1 MLLGSGRQSACLH
14 LPRSNMIPV
23 RVKEQGKAWPWG
35 EATPLAVAVPRK
47 SLWAPLPDSLKSYP
61 TPPDLT
67 IPPPFSK
74 AAFPPLPI
82 STPAPKVC
90 PSAFPS
96 PAPASNFDIT
106 AEQPCKD
113 IDASVSTLNS
123 TERYMSEFFT
133 KRCEGRCPGIACIF
147 THRSEQIRRKPH
159 RLSTGYFNYTNIK
172 CQRNGC
178 NLLDCPFAH
187 TSEEVLYHPEQYKTT
202 FCVYGVGQTGVCV
215 GFGVH
220 CPFAHSERELRKAA
234 PFNSTN
240 DQERK
245 PELLSPESQS
255 KWSLQ
260 HEQCCKGPSDKPAS
274 LNITTYKTSAC
285 HRSACKASMCPNYHT
300 AFDRRRSPK
309 LFSYLSVPCKFAFD
323 LSQRKYTRPDKCPQ
337 GDNCRFAHTKYESYY
352 HPQFYKTQLCCYYA
366 TSGVCKRGSLCAYVH
381 DGKETATPRQECSLE
396 MVTALMSS
404 NQQLAKETGSL
415 KCQVEAMKC
424 AIKSLTSKLTCPA
437 CNSHERGIFLT
448 CGDSVCQSCSH
459 DMHETCPLCLKAVN
473 VVGAIRL

>member
-1 MLLGSGRQSACLH
+1 
-14 LPRSNMIPV
+14 MIPV
-23 RVKEQGKAWPWG
+23 VKEQGKAWPWG
-35 EATPLAVAVPRK
+35 AAKPLAVAVPRK

-74 AAFPPLPI
+74 AAFPPLPS
-82 STPAPKVC
+82 STVTPKACLSVFPC
-90 PSAFPS
+90 PVPD
-96 PAPASNFDIT
+96 SNFDIT

-113 IDASVSTLNS
+113 TDPSIS

-133 KRCEGRCPGIACIF
+133 KRCEGRCPGVSCMF
-147 THRSEQIRRKPH
+147 THRSEEIRRKPQ
-159 RLSTGYFNYTNIK
+159 RMSSGYFNYTNIK
-172 CQRNGC
+172 CQRSGC
-178 NLLDCPFAH
+178 SGQDCPFAH

-202 FCVYGVGQTGVCV
+202 LCVYGVAQTGVCV

-234 PFNSTN
+234 VFNAHN

-245 PELLSPESQS
+245 PELLSPEAQA
-255 KWSLQ
+255 KWTLE
-260 HEQCCKGPSDKPAS
+260 HCKVPCDKPS
-274 LNITTYKTSAC
+274 VNTNTYKTIAC
-285 HRSACKASMCPNYHT
+285 RRSACKASMCPNYHT
-300 AFDRRRSPK
+300 AFDRRRNPK
-309 LFSYLSVPCKFAFD
+309 VFSYLSVPCKFAFD

-366 TSGVCKRGSLCAYVH
+366 TSGVCKRGTLCAYVH
-381 DGKETATPRQECSLE
+381 DGKETASQTQECSLE
-396 MVTALMSS
+396 MVSALMSS

-437 CNSHERGIFLT
+437 CSSHERGVFLT
-448 CGDSVCQSCSH
+448 CGDSICQSCSLN
-459 DMHETCPLCLKAVN
+459 MSSTCPLCLKAVN